1 MHILQIVVRVADKS
15 LGIARVCFSI
25 HETHVLRLRWL
36 VLTENEENR
45 SNITDHIGEFMEY
58 NYDFTDPAHPIP
70 LSTKYQPISSELK
83 DELEK
88 DLTACTGGSM
98 LESFYRSHNIN
109 IGQPHI

>member
-1 MHILQIVVRVADKS
+1 MS
-15 LGIARVCFSI
+15 FSI
-25 HETHVLRLRWL
+25 HKIHALRLRWL

-58 NYDFTDPAHPIP
+58 NYDFTDPANPIP

-88 DLTACTGGSM
+88 DLQACTGGSM
-98 LESFYRSHNIN
+98 LESFYRYHRNIK
-109 IGQPHI
+109 IKRPYI

>member
-1 MHILQIVVRVADKS
+1 MS
-15 LGIARVCFSI
+15 FSI
-25 HETHVLRLRWL
+25 YETHVLRLRWL

-58 NYDFTDPAHPIP
+58 NYDFTDPANPIP

-88 DLTACTGGSM
+88 DLQACTGGSM
-98 LESFYRSHNIN
+98 LESFYRYHNIN
-109 IGQPHI
+109 LGQPHI